1 MTIAGLMLFFYA
13 PSLCRN
19 VFFHYTTGV
28 AAGVFLSLVLFSY
41 LIQRKVKP
49 TDYNNKFI
57 CIKASNQMCII
68 HQIIQFLCSSILVAG
83 HWRPI
88 LYQCIFWHRFG
99 TMWRHI
105 WFKTMYTYLDIWW
118 LQEQSALLLAIG
130 W

>member
-49 TDYNNKFI
+49 IDNYIEFT
-57 CIKASNQMCII
+57 CIK
-68 HQIIQFLCSSILVAG
+68 
-83 HWRPI
+83 
-88 LYQCIFWHRFG
+88 
-99 TMWRHI
+99 
-105 WFKTMYTYLDIWW
+105 
-118 LQEQSALLLAIG
+118 
-130 W
+130 

>member
-57 CIKASNQMCII
+57 CMLKQVIKCALYIKLYNFCLVQSWSLGIGDLFFISVFFDIALVQCEDISDSKPCIRTWISGGFRSNQ
-68 HQIIQFLCSSILVAG
+68 LC
-83 HWRPI
+83 
-88 LYQCIFWHRFG
+88 
-99 TMWRHI
+99 
-105 WFKTMYTYLDIWW
+105 YL
-118 LQEQSALLLAIG
+118 L
-130 W
+130 